1 MLAYIPERCV
11 FRTQSNDCVR
21 TFFSKTVKGVVE
33 KKGSL
38 LSLKR
43 FIIDV
48 QHMNTVQSTFLS
60 VLIIYAIDY
69 KNLRKKEELI
79 LIKLFDSDKI

>member
-1 MLAYIPERCV
+1 M
-11 FRTQSNDCVR
+11 
-21 TFFSKTVKGVVE
+21 
-33 KKGSL
+33 
-38 LSLKR
+38 
-43 FIIDV
+43 IDV

-69 KNLRKKEELI
+69 KNLRKKEKLI